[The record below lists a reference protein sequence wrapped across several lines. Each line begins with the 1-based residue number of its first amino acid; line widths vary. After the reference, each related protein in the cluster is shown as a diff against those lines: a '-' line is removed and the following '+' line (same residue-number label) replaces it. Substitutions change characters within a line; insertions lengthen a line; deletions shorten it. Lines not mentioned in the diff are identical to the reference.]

1 MTQNQTAE
9 PQVRHDETMFELAW
23 VDPNTVML
31 GPNLRSDAMA
41 SLDPG
46 MVESVRRYGIFN
58 PPTVY
63 RVDGVLHVEKGER
76 RTLAALAA
84 GLPIYPVLIR
94 RQPVADLDRLTEQF
108 DENDLRAEI
117 TDADRT
123 AGWEQMA
130 LLGATAGEI
139 AKRARTPKKKVQ
151 TALAVAQSDKARTAQ
166 VEYNLT
172 IVESAAI
179 LEFEGDEEAVATLTK
194 VAAEDREQY
203 AHTAQRLRDK
213 RDRAAALSAAQ
224 EALAE
229 AGVKEATWT
238 DVNGYGSK
246 AKKVDELR
254 GADGEAMTAEEHAAC
269 PGRAAQL
276 DQGYGGKV
284 RVIHVCMDPK
294 AHGHKQ
300 LSRSKPTTDTRTPE
314 QREADR
320 AERARVIANN
330 KAWKSAEVV
339 RRKWLA
345 EQFAPR
351 NAAPKGAHA
360 FIADAVLDNGGHAD
374 GISLAGEW
382 LGIKPEGWGGCRDGI
397 RRMIAKAS
405 PGRAQHIGLVV
416 ILAAMEKG
424 TGTHTWRNATGK
436 RYLRALK
443 EWGYT
448 LSEVEQIAAGIEA
461 DVKEDSEEVG
471 IPVADSTWAMAT
483 GEAEDAEPVDDA
495 EAEQPDVD
503 QVDDDVLPV
512 EVEEPDDGLGGV
524 ILSAQPEATVAT
536 AGGLAEFIPQAAK
549 QEQEQELA
557 AAADAPQAED

>member
-1 MTQNQTAE
+1 
-9 PQVRHDETMFELAW
+9 
-23 VDPNTVML
+23 VDPRDVEL
-31 GPNLRSDAMA
+31 GPNVRSDAMDT
-41 SLDPG
+41 LDPDF
-46 MVESVRRYGIFN
+46 VDSIRKYGIFS
-58 PPTVY
+58 PAALQWTE
-63 RVDGVLHVEKGER
+63 RGTLRVEKGQR
-76 RTLAALAA
+76 RTLGAIKA
-84 GLPIYPVLIR
+84 GLPVYPVLIR
-94 RQPVADLDRLTEQF
+94 RDTVSDLDLLTEQF
-108 DENDLRAEI
+108 HENDMRAKI
-117 TDADRT
+117 TDTDRT
-123 AGWEQMA
+123 AGWAQMQ
-130 LLGATAGEI
+130 LFGATVDEI
-139 AKRARTPKKKVQ
+139 AERIKAPKEKIESALRVSRSEAARSLQ
-151 TALAVAQSDKARTAQ
+151 EAH
-166 VEYNLT
+166 NLT
-172 IVESAAI
+172 IDQAAA
-179 LEFEGDEEAVATLTK
+179 LVEFEGDPDAVEKLTE
-194 VAAEDREQY
+194 VAITNPEQF

-224 EALAE
+224 AALTE
-229 AGVKEATWT
+229 AGVKEATWS

-254 GADGEAMTAEEHAAC
+254 GADGEAMTAEEHEAC

-284 RVIHVCMDPK
+284 KVIHVCMDPK

-351 NAAPKGAHA
+351 KSAPKGAHA
-360 FIADAVLDNGGHAD
+360 FISDAVLDNGGHHE

-382 LGIKPEGWGGCRDGI
+382 LGVKPEGWGGCRDGI
-397 RRMIAKAS
+397 RRMIAMSS

-416 ILAAMEKG
+416 ILAAMEKS
-424 TGTHTWRNATGK
+424 TDTHTWRNVTGK

-461 DVKEDSEEVG
+461 DVKEDSEGIG
-471 IPVADSTWAMAT
+471 IPVADFTWAMAT

-495 EAEQPDVD
+495 EQPDVD
-503 QVDDDVLPV
+503 QVDDEPDRVHDDALPA

-524 ILSAQPEATVAT
+524 ILSAQPEATVVPAE
-536 AGGLAEFIPQAAK
+536 GLAGSILHQVAK
-549 QEQEQELA
+549 QTRERELA
-557 AAADAPQAED
+557 AAADAPQTEG